1 MKKTQLK
8 SVLETIEEAFKNMT
22 SKIFDDLN
30 LRKDN

>member
-1 MKKTQLK
+1 MEKPLLK
-8 SVLETIEEAFKNMT
+8 FVLETIEEAFNNMT